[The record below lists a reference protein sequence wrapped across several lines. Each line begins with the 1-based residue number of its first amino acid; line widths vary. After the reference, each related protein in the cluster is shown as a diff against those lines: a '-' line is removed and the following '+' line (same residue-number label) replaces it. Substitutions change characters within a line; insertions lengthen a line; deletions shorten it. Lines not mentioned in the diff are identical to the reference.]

1 MAPFFLVF
9 FSLRKLAY
17 LPIAAVSTVALGAAW
32 GSFDLSRRT
41 VAMLLPPAG
50 SPRPGSSFVAGG
62 ASCTVGAL
70 IVALREVLFSP
81 APVAAPALPPAGAPL
96 AQRLQGAALLAR
108 HGLLHYPY
116 KFRFLSALVAGAGSG
131 ATWAVVDGAYRV
143 KASAASGG
151 GGAAATAAV
160 E

>member
-1 MAPFFLVF
+1 
-9 FSLRKLAY
+9 
-17 LPIAAVSTVALGAAW
+17 
-32 GSFDLSRRT
+32 
-41 VAMLLPPAG
+41 
-50 SPRPGSSFVAGG
+50 
-62 ASCTVGAL
+62 
-70 IVALREVLFSP
+70 
-81 APVAAPALPPAGAPL
+81 
-96 AQRLQGAALLAR
+96 LQGAALLAR